1 MNRWYI
7 ILSST
12 KSGMTNENCIPNHFV
27 GVLPIEIE
35 YLGSIIMQREKLI
48 AMRKIEKDEKYQDT
62 LQEFP

>member
-1 MNRWYI
+1 
-7 ILSST
+7 
-12 KSGMTNENCIPNHFV
+12 MTNENCIPNHFV